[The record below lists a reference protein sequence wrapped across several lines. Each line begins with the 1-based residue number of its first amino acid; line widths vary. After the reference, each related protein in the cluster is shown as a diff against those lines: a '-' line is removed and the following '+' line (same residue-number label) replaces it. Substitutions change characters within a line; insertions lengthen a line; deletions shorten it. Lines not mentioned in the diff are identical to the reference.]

1 MILLPPGTRTV
12 SASSSVTLACLQV
25 YAVIQSTLERL
36 TLIGVINV
44 DVQEQALM
52 LTQTVGEEIA
62 SMIRVQKSLEAEF
75 QRLIELQ
82 HTMRHEPN
90 KVKKE
95 VRNQDKDH
103 GSRMASECDVLSL
116 SPGKNI
122 YHF

>member
-1 MILLPPGTRTV
+1 
-12 SASSSVTLACLQV
+12 
-25 YAVIQSTLERL
+25 VIQSTLERL
-36 TLIGVINV
+36 ALIGVINV

-90 KVKKE
+90 EIKKE
-95 VRNQDKDH
+95 VCN
-103 GSRMASECDVLSL
+103 
-116 SPGKNI
+116 
-122 YHF
+122 